1 MRSNRKSVDPGL
13 IIQKSLIAE
22 KLDIKD
28 ENLLFMVLELYA
40 FVVSCFV
47 INLITKNMAL
57 F

>member
-1 MRSNRKSVDPGL
+1 MRSNGKSVDAEL

-28 ENLLFMVLELYA
+28 KNLLFMILELYA

-47 INLITKNMAL
+47 INLITKNMGL